1 MEPVSQHEYELHKQ
15 TCGRSFDE
23 IIRKLD
29 AIDRRLFKDNGMVSV
44 QTQIR
49 LNSEA
54 VTAMKRV
61 MWMLIVAVIGT
72 IVSVIAKRL
81 GG

>member
-29 AIDRRLFKDNGMVSV
+29 GIDRKLFRDNGTLSV

-49 LNSEA
+49 LNAEA
-54 VTAMKRV
+54 VSAMKRV
-61 MWMLIVAVIGT
+61 MWMLIVAVVGIIG
-72 IVSVIAKRL
+72 SVIAKRV